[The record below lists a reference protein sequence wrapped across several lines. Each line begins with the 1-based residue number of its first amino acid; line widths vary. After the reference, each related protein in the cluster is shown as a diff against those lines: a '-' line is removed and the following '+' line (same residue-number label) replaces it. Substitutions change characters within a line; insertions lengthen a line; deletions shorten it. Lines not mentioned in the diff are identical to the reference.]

1 MIAAKPEELTMKRV
15 HPILLSLAAV
25 GLLSAISGCSNK
37 PKDTANRN
45 AAIAQEKV
53 TLVKRLAD
61 EVAKNPNSVDVAGLV
76 EEIMNT
82 PLDPAEYPAEA
93 TEILK
98 IYDEKIKGKITGDP
112 AMHMASVISR
122 LKRS

>member
-1 MIAAKPEELTMKRV
+1 MEDTPMKRIA
-15 HPILLSLAAV
+15 ILLTAC

-76 EEIMNT
+76 DEIMNT
-82 PLDPAEYPAEA
+82 PLDPAEYPAGA
-93 TEILK
+93 SEILK
-98 IYDEKIKGKITGDP
+98 IYGETIRGK
-112 AMHMASVISR
+112 M
-122 LKRS
+122 